1 MGGDGR
7 LSRLRA
13 ARSALASAE
22 ERTGLRSAGG
32 PLAARA
38 REGLIGDPPPGPWL
52 GVGAATGGAVV
63 LAGSTSALLALLAH
77 RQGAQGWCAV
87 VGGEDLGWCAAAHLG
102 LALDRV
108 LAVPIGAGDGGEARA
123 AREELAP
130 AGILAVTAALLDGVD
145 ALLIT
150 ARPASRLRSRDRAT
164 LTARARDRGALIL
177 SPIPWEGARVLRA
190 EPRGALVPCA
200 PPPGARRRCPP
211 DTSMPCPGACST
223 TPAASASTCAWEAPA
238 WSSWISR
245 GPAGGERPCPG
256 ARRPRHA
263 RRPHCPQGER
273 MSPPIA
279 PSSSPAHAAPRL
291 LAVWVPDWPVVA
303 LTLQGRD
310 QPRTRRGAGE
320 PPPDPA
326 TGPVAVIGARGVVAA
341 SPAARAA
348 GVGVGM
354 RLRLARSLCP
364 GLAII
369 PPCPE
374 REARAF
380 EGVMEALGTV
390 LADPSVMRPGLALS
404 GARGPPP
411 GPGERSPSPRP
422 SSRPS
427 PRGSVSSARSASP
440 TPSSGP
446 SSPPGAASSSPPEP
460 PPPSC
465 PPGRW
470 NPL

>member
-130 AGILAVTAALLDGVD
+130 ASILAVTAALLDGVD

-190 EPRGALVPCA
+190 EPRGALVPLRA
-200 PPPGARRRCPP
+200 TARGAQE
-211 DTSMPCPGACST
+211 MPAGYLDALSWRLFDDARGVRLDLRLGGAGMELVDLAGAGGRG
-223 TPAASASTCAWEAPA
+223 AAV
-238 WSSWISR
+238 SR
-245 GPAGGERPCPG
+245 GPAAPDMPG
-256 ARRPRHA
+256 APTA
-263 RRPHCPQGER
+263 RR
-273 MSPPIA
+273 
-279 PSSSPAHAAPRL
+279 
-291 LAVWVPDWPVVA
+291 
-303 LTLQGRD
+303 
-310 QPRTRRGAGE
+310 
-320 PPPDPA
+320 
-326 TGPVAVIGARGVVAA
+326 
-341 SPAARAA
+341 
-348 GVGVGM
+348 
-354 RLRLARSLCP
+354 
-364 GLAII
+364 
-369 PPCPE
+369 
-374 REARAF
+374 
-380 EGVMEALGTV
+380 
-390 LADPSVMRPGLALS
+390 
-404 GARGPPP
+404 
-411 GPGERSPSPRP
+411 
-422 SSRPS
+422 
-427 PRGSVSSARSASP
+427 GSA
-440 TPSSGP
+440 
-446 SSPPGAASSSPPEP
+446 
-460 PPPSC
+460 
-465 PPGRW
+465 
-470 NPL
+470 